1 MWKPITDRV
10 RKMAGIWLDES
21 FICDADTD
29 SPYVWVDDGKG
40 KLEKRSDDSWD
51 SMMMNFS
58 SMRLQMD

>member
-1 MWKPITDRV
+1 M
-10 RKMAGIWLDES
+10 ES

-40 KLEKRSDDSWD
+40 KLEKRSVTLGQHDDEL
-51 SMMMNFS
+51 S